1 MRFVQRNFAT
11 IYATQSWRLPII
23 ALLVVF
29 FGLLSSTS
37 LAQHDK
43 GTPVKPSLTGRYE
56 GTAKNKAEE
65 VITVTLELTEK
76 EGTLSGMIRSSHGD
90 FPITGGSHQGET
102 ITIQFDADSPGTIS
116 LRMTDGKLVGTW
128 NVGDDGG
135 PVDVK
140 KVAAQQESPKG
151 ES

>member
-1 MRFVQRNFAT
+1 MRIVQRNFAT
-11 IYATQSWRLPII
+11 IYATRSWRLPIT
-23 ALLVVF
+23 ALLVVL
-29 FGLLSSTS
+29 FGLLSGIS
-37 LAQHDK
+37 LAQQDK
-43 GTPVKPSLTGRYE
+43 AAAAKPSLTGRYE

-76 EGTLSGMIRSSHGD
+76 EGGLSGMIRSSHGD

-116 LRMTDGKLVGTW
+116 LRMTEGKLVGTW

-140 KVAAQQESPKG
+140 KVAAQQETPKG
-151 ES
+151 KS

>member
-1 MRFVQRNFAT
+1 MRISQNNLA
-11 IYATQSWRLPII
+11 RLCRTLSLCS
-23 ALLVVF
+23 LLC
-29 FGLLSSTS
+29 GLVCAQCVTS
-37 LAQHDK
+37 LAQQDK
-43 GTPVKPSLTGRYE
+43 GATAKPSLTGRYV

-76 EGTLSGMIRSSHGD
+76 EGALSGMIRSSHGE

-116 LRMTDGKLVGTW
+116 LRMTEGKLVGTW

-140 KVAAQQESPKG
+140 KVAAQQETPKG
-151 ES
+151 KS